1 MVALT
6 AIIRCKPEG
15 AAAVEAALREVMVY
29 ARANERGTLSYYV
42 SRDVTDKAVLC
53 TYERYADRSALER
66 HNSSEAVKQFF
77 TIAQPLLAATPT
89 IIIGEEI
96 VA

>member
-1 MVALT
+1 MIALT
-6 AIIRCKPEG
+6 AIIHCKPDG
-15 AAAVEAALREVMVY
+15 AAAVEAALREVMVH
-29 ARANERGTLSYYV
+29 ALANEPGTLSYYV

-53 TYERYADRSALER
+53 TYERYADRSAMER
-66 HNSSEAVKQFF
+66 HNNSEAVQRFF

-89 IIIGEEI
+89 IIVGEEI